1 MPYMPYSPWD
11 CMTSVCL
18 LTVKMTHPIL
28 TVEPLPCPCTQ
39 VMSDWSFTEKMRG
52 EASTLLERLEA
63 WVEKQNSGMEAAK
76 NPERLQQN
84 FESLLKVMDALYQV
98 GGPWLGAATMCY
110 LCTCQVCWCCA
121 AAAPL

>member
-1 MPYMPYSPWD
+1 MPGTES
-11 CMTSVCL
+11 
-18 LTVKMTHPIL
+18 
-28 TVEPLPCPCTQ
+28 LPCPCSQ

-76 NPERLQQN
+76 NPERLQQS

-98 GGPWLGAATMCY
+98 GGARIEARCVVI
-110 LCTCQVCWCCA
+110 LCCVFAMHAKELQAQHAWDVQGG
-121 AAAPL
+121 